1 MTSKEFEAYRNEVA
15 RLESEMR
22 QSKER
27 ETKECRTIR
36 HESEHESFL
45 LKEAQRKANEEF
57 TRKKYELLNACSD
70 KVADVK
76 NREKSVRWNLQTQLS
91 KVQHEFRNSLPM
103 YEAPA
108 QEGGAS

>member
-1 MTSKEFEAYRNEVA
+1 MKQQEFEAYRNEVA

-36 HESEHESFL
+36 HESEHELFL

-57 TRKKYELLNACSD
+57 TRKEHELLNACSD
-70 KVADVK
+70 KVANVK
-76 NREKSVRWNLQTQLS
+76 NRERSVRWNVQTQLS
-91 KVQHEFRNSLPM
+91 KVEHEFRNSPSQW
-103 YEAPA
+103 EVPA